1 MGLFD
6 FMSSKSDSTTNT
18 NTTNNT
24 LSYADAFNS
33 QTSQVDA
40 RSFANV
46 GNVNLQFSANS
57 DPSKLNN
64 LSSPV
69 SDTLRQAIPWIAG
82 GLIVAALI
90 VKKS

>member
-6 FMSSKSDSTTNT
+6 FFSSKSDSTTTT

-40 RSFANV
+40 RAFANV
-46 GNVNLQFSANS
+46 GNVNLQFAANA
-57 DPSKLNN
+57 DPAKFAN

-69 SDTLRQAIPWIAG
+69 SDTLRNLIPWVAG
-82 GLIVAALI
+82 GLVVAAL
-90 VKKS
+90 VLKKS